1 MRQMS
6 ITEILKTNPEL
17 AGNLTINVNASDLKE
32 FAELCINKGKQE
44 KPESKDPEEYLTPA
58 QFAEALQ
65 VSLVTLWS
73 WDKKGITRPL
83 RIGNAKRYRRS
94 DLEKILCN
102 A

>member
-1 MRQMS
+1 MN

-17 AGNLTINVNASDLKE
+17 AGNLTINLNASDLLD
-32 FAELCINKGKQE
+32 FAELCITRAKQE
-44 KPESKDPEEYLTPA
+44 KPEPSDKEEYLTPA

-94 DLEKILCN
+94 DLEKILSN
-102 A
+102 G